1 MALALEAFMLP
12 AGAGRNHR
20 LMALWH
26 PPAGAPVE
34 QARGVVLYVHPFA
47 EEMNKTRRMA
57 ALQAR
62 ALAAAG
68 YGVLQIDL
76 KGCGDSSGEFGDASW
91 QDWIA
96 DVHAAM
102 RWLRER
108 STAPLTLW
116 GLRAGCLVLADAA
129 AQLPQGWPDEACD
142 FVFWQPTPSGAP
154 VLRQFLRT
162 AAAAAFLEGGG
173 KGVVDAL
180 RKRLAAGQAVEVGGY
195 RINPALATGLEAARL
210 PVPARLGRL
219 VWLECS
225 AVAGPASA
233 HPPLTPLTP
242 LTPASVSASTAWRL
256 AAARFEVR
264 LVPGPPFWQTAEIE
278 TAPALIEATLA
289 ALHAGHAATTVPT

>member
-1 MALALEAFMLP
+1 VALAIEAFMLP
-12 AGAGRNHR
+12 AGAGREDR

-26 PPAGAPVE
+26 PPAGA
-34 QARGVVLYVHPFA
+34 ASRNDAGTWRGVVLYIHPFA

-91 QDWIA
+91 SDWVS
-96 DVHAAM
+96 DVHTAL

-108 STAPLTLW
+108 SSARLTVW
-116 GLRAGCLVLADAA
+116 GLRAGCLLLADAA
-129 AQLPQGWPDEACD
+129 ANLPDDLLGETCD
-142 FVFWQPTPSGAP
+142 FIFWQPTPSGAP

-162 AAAAAFLEGGG
+162 AAAAAFLDGGG
-173 KGVVDAL
+173 KGVVDTL
-180 RKRLAAGQAVEVGGY
+180 RKQLAAGQSVEVGGY
-195 RINPALATGLEAARL
+195 RVHPALATGLERARL

-225 AVAGPASA
+225 ATAGLASA
-233 HPPLTPLTP
+233 HPPLTP
-242 LTPASVSASTAWRL
+242 ASVRASAPWRQ
-256 AAARFEVR
+256 AAASFEVR

-289 ALHAGHAATTVPT
+289 AMQVADGAALSLV

>member
-1 MALALEAFMLP
+1 MLP
-12 AGAGRNHR
+12 TGAGRDDR

-26 PPAGAPVE
+26 APAGAT
-34 QARGVVLYVHPFA
+34 ADAACGVVLYVHPFA

-91 QDWIA
+91 FDWVS
-96 DVHAAM
+96 DVLAAV
-102 RWLRER
+102 RWLRTR
-108 STAPLTLW
+108 SSAPLTLW

-129 AQLPQGWPDEACD
+129 QQMPDEACS
-142 FVFWQPTPSGAP
+142 FVFWQPTPKGAP

-162 AAAAAFLEGGG
+162 AAAAAFLDGGG
-173 KGVVDAL
+173 KGVVESL
-180 RKRLAAGQAVEVGGY
+180 RKQLAAGESVEVGGY
-195 RINPALATGLEAARL
+195 RIHPALAAGLEQARL
-210 PVPARLGRL
+210 PVPARLNRL
-219 VWLECS
+219 VWLEVS
-225 AVAGPASA
+225 AVAGAAVAEAA
-233 HPPLTPLTP
+233 HPP
-242 LTPASVSASTAWRL
+242 LTPASVSASAAWRE
-256 AAARFEVR
+256 AASSFEVR

-289 ALHAGHAATTVPT
+289 AMQPLPAAAGAAA

>member
-12 AGAGRNHR
+12 AGAGREDR

-26 PPAGAPVE
+26 APANGLHHAP
-34 QARGVVLYVHPFA
+34 RGMVLYVHPFA

-76 KGCGDSSGEFGDASW
+76 KGCGDSSGEFSDASW
-91 QDWIA
+91 LDWVEN
-96 DVHAAM
+96 VHTAL
-102 RWLRER
+102 RWLRQR
-108 STAPLTLW
+108 SDAPLTLW

-129 AQLPQGWPDEACD
+129 AQMPDDLLGETCH

-162 AAAAAFLEGGG
+162 AAAAAFLDGGG
-173 KGVVDAL
+173 KGVVDSL

-195 RINPALATGLEAARL
+195 RVSPALASGLEQARL
-210 PVPARLGRL
+210 PVPPRLGRL

-225 AVAGPASA
+225 AVAGPASN
-233 HPPLTPLTP
+233 HPP
-242 LTPASVSASTAWRL
+242 LTPASVAASAAWRQ

-264 LVPGPPFWQTAEIE
+264 LVSGPPFWQTAEIE

-289 ALHAGHAATTVPT
+289 AVQAAEGSMPSLV